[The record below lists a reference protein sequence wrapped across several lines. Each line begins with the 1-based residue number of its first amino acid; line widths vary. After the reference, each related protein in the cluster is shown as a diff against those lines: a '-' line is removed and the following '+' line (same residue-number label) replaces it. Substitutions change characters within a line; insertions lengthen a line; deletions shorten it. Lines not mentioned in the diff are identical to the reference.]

1 MDDAKHGRM
10 DFAALLRAAHGEA
23 LNAPGYQKRAN
34 RCVVEK
40 YQRILGHQD
49 VLAQTLVETMAAAC
63 ECGGSGC
70 ESNCA
75 LLQIVIRQPCKDAI
89 AHAIECGLLQAH
101 GKDNLE
107 FPHAFSDH
115 KWLYARAGL

>member
-1 MDDAKHGRM
+1 MDDAKHSRM

-23 LNAPGYQKRAN
+23 LDAPGYQKRAN

-70 ESNCA
+70 ECNCA

-89 AHAIECGLLQAH
+89 AHAIECGMAGNALQVVQMIKDSFPQVNCDLLP
-101 GKDNLE
+101 N
-107 FPHAFSDH
+107 F
-115 KWLYARAGL
+115 